1 LAFRP
6 PFFIDSKNSSD
17 LVRRQPLVQSVEPVM
32 PKMSKSAAMLCIAK
46 AHALD
51 GKPTDIPKRDWYLE
65 IMERSGGSP
74 SQFGKYIQT
83 EDGKTLFAMYKS
95 AKGKDYQGPQDD
107 PDKEDDEDDDD
118 PVNDPAYEKL
128 ADAARNLMKSN
139 PTLSFPSAFAKAVN
153 LHPALMKASTA
164 VHRARI
170 AKSYEPKPTVP
181 RGEMGVQH
189 PGLDQYRSRAP
200 PIDWRT
206 RFNCS
211 DLFQTVPRQS
221 QLVPG
226 PDDNKGKDKSVVL
239 MKPEKQTEQRMR
251 TSKTYN
257 ANQRPMA
264 LPGDEG
270 FSFWKA

>member
-1 LAFRP
+1 
-6 PFFIDSKNSSD
+6 
-17 LVRRQPLVQSVEPVM
+17 M

-189 PGLDQYRSRAP
+189 SGLDQYRSMMEEAER
-200 PIDWRT
+200 
-206 RFNCS
+206 
-211 DLFQTVPRQS
+211 L
-221 QLVPG
+221 QLTGEPG
-226 PDDNKGKDKSVVL
+226 SIAQIFSRLYQGKVNWSPVL
-239 MKPEKQTEQRMR
+239 MT
-251 TSKTYN
+251 T
-257 ANQRPMA
+257 
-264 LPGDEG
+264 
-270 FSFWKA
+270 KAKINLLF